1 MNIIDTNI
9 FILAQHQMKKI
20 QSQNFVEFQLLKMLL
35 NHLYY
40 HLNQMY
46 LTKKIKIKKIV
57 LFQRLL
63 LLEKFYMEI
72 EIM

>member
-46 LTKKIKIKKIV
+46 LIKKIKIKRIV
-57 LFQRLL
+57 LFQHLL
-63 LLEKFYMEI
+63 LLEKFCMEI